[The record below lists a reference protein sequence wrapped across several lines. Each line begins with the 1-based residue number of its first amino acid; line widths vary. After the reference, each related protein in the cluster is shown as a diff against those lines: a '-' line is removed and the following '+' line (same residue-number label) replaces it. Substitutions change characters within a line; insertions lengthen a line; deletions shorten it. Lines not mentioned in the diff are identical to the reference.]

1 MKPSRMWVPLV
12 FVILAIGTM
21 VISGQFLAPVPET
34 PNVEKARPA
43 VKLDP
48 PWPDPVYDEQGRQVV
63 MIGDVPLH
71 IPTDIKV
78 LGIGTRDPAGG
89 RKIGVCWTPERFPG
103 MCESVSNR
111 VMMTIKPSAP
121 TAMLSTD
128 EKIAE
133 SRSRL
138 QYSTQSLEGPL
149 ESDIDGVTEYRG
161 RKHKKP
167 FVFVLN
173 EPDATGRPMVLSC
186 GSGSLCSTHLHVPP
200 ALGVGVMFTESI
212 VEHWPQIDRDV
223 RTLIQSFLVED

>member
-63 MIGDVPLH
+63 MIGDVSLH
-71 IPTDIKV
+71 VPMEIKV
-78 LGIGTRDPAGG
+78 LGIGSRDPAGG
-89 RKIGVCWTPERFPG
+89 RKIGVCWTPQQFPG
-103 MCESVSNR
+103 NCDSVSNR
-111 VMMTIKPSAP
+111 VVMTIFPGAP
-121 TAMLSTD
+121 TAELSTD

-133 SRSRL
+133 TRSLLRH
-138 QYSTQSLEGPL
+138 STQSLEGPL
-149 ESDIDGVTEYRG
+149 ESEIDGVLEYRG
-161 RKHKKP
+161 SKDKKP
-167 FVFVLN
+167 VVYVLK
-173 EPDATGRPMVLSC
+173 EPDVTGRTMTLTC
-186 GSGSLCSTHLHVPP
+186 GAGALCRTSLHVPP